1 MRLLDLLP
9 DAHVI
14 APLQA
19 RSVADAVRELL
30 AVLQRAGAI
39 VDSRPLDELLVG
51 AGAPEIVAA
60 GHAALPHLR
69 TDAVKRLTVALGAAP
84 TPLSGA
90 SGVSEEDGGPRIV
103 ALILAP
109 TQQPTLYLQTL
120 AALAGLFRKESVVDK
135 VSAARSPAEV
145 RAVPQLASLRIESK
159 LTVRD
164 IMIHNPQ
171 CVAADLPV
179 RDAVDLMVR
188 RRVRAL
194 PVVGSKGEVLGIVS
208 ESDVMREM
216 LPRLPRGG
224 EAERPGSDPL
234 RVRDVMTRSVL
245 CIAEELG
252 LEEAA
257 NMMIHKDVD
266 QFPVTNEGRL
276 TGFLTRGDIIRKLFG
291 R

>member
-9 DAHVI
+9 REHVVVPLDA
-14 APLQA
+14 
-19 RSVADAVRELL
+19 RTVADAVRALL
-30 AVLQRAGAI
+30 GALERGGAI
-39 VDSRPLDELLVG
+39 DDAAALERLLIG
-51 AGAPEIVAA
+51 TSTREIVSAP
-60 GHAALPHLR
+60 HAALPHLR
-69 TDAVKRLTVALGAAP
+69 TDAVPRLTIALGAAP
-84 TPLSGA
+84 MPLGT
-90 SGVSEEDGGPRIV
+90 DGPRIV

-109 TQQPTLYLQTL
+109 LAEPTLYLQTL
-120 AALAGLFRKESVVDK
+120 AALAGLFRKESVVDRISEAG
-135 VSAARSPAEV
+135 SADEV
-145 RAVPQLASLRIESK
+145 LAVPQLASLRIESR
-159 LTVRD
+159 LSVRD

-171 CVAADLPV
+171 SVGPDLPV

-194 PVVGSKGEVLGIVS
+194 PVVGAKGEVLGIVS

-224 EAERPGSDPL
+224 DAQRAAPEPL
-234 RVRDVMTRSVL
+234 RVRDIMTRSVL

-266 QFPVTNEGRL
+266 QFPVTNEGKL

>member
-9 DAHVI
+9 REHVV

-19 RSVADAVRELL
+19 TTVADAVRELL
-30 AVLQRAGAI
+30 AALETAGAI
-39 VDSRPLDELLVG
+39 ARAAPLEQALVG
-51 AGAPEIVAA
+51 PGAREIVAHA
-60 GHAALPHLR
+60 GGAALPHLR
-69 TDAVKRLTVALGAAP
+69 AETVKKLILALGAAP
-84 TPLSGA
+84 QPLQQA
-90 SGVSEEDGGPRIV
+90 ARTDAGPRIV

-109 TQQPTLYLQTL
+109 AQQPSLYLQTL
-120 AALAGLFRKESVVDK
+120 AALAGLFRKESVVDRI
-135 VSAARSPAEV
+135 SEARSADDV
-145 RAVPQLASLRIESK
+145 LAVPQLASLRIESK

-171 CVAADLPV
+171 SVAPDFTV
-179 RDAVDLMVR
+179 HDAVDLMVR

-194 PVVGSKGEVLGIVS
+194 PVVGAKGEVLGIVS

-216 LPRLPRGG
+216 LPRLPRSG
-224 EAERPGSDPL
+224 ATERKTADPL
-234 RVRDVMTRSVL
+234 RVRDIMTRSVL

-266 QFPVTNEGRL
+266 QFPVTNEGKL

>member
-9 DAHVI
+9 REHVV

-19 RSVADAVRELL
+19 TTVADAVRELL
-30 AVLQRAGAI
+30 AALETAGAI
-39 VDSRPLDELLVG
+39 ARAAPLEQALVG
-51 AGAPEIVAA
+51 TGAREIVAHA
-60 GHAALPHLR
+60 GGAALPHLR
-69 TDAVKRLTVALGAAP
+69 SETVKKLILALGAAP
-84 TPLSGA
+84 QPLRQA
-90 SGVSEEDGGPRIV
+90 ARTDAGPRIV

-109 TQQPTLYLQTL
+109 AQQPSLYLQTL
-120 AALAGLFRKESVVDK
+120 AALAGLFRKESVVDRISEAR
-135 VSAARSPAEV
+135 SAADV
-145 RAVPQLASLRIESK
+145 LAVPQLASLRIESK

-164 IMIHNPQ
+164 IMIHNPHS
-171 CVAADLPV
+171 VAPDLTV
-179 RDAVDLMVR
+179 HDAVDVMVR

-194 PVVGSKGEVLGIVS
+194 PVVGAKGEVLGIVS

-216 LPRLPRGG
+216 LPRLPRSG
-224 EAERPGSDPL
+224 ATERSTADPL
-234 RVRDVMTRSVL
+234 RVRDIMTRSVL

-266 QFPVTNEGRL
+266 QFPVTNEGKL